1 MSEAPDVTV
10 IVQNQSP
17 VIGSEFVADIN
28 FPVNENLWQFQGLG
42 IMAAC

>member
-10 IVQNQSP
+10 IVQEQSP
-17 VIGSEFVADIN
+17 IIGSEFLADIN

-42 IMAAC
+42 RLAVC